1 MTFHSQS
8 KRRAR
13 DRARLWYALILWLVL
28 GLAQPGF
35 AQKASPSEYEI
46 KAAMIYRF
54 AQFLEWPTNLFAS
67 SQSPLQVGIAGP
79 DPFGTAID
87 AVLKDQSV
95 GTHDLLI
102 LRYPQPTSA
111 TNCHLLFISSGQATE
126 TEKLLTLLKAKPV
139 LTIGE
144 DEDFAKK
151 GGHIRLYL
159 QDNKLRFDI
168 NLAAMER
175 SGLKMHSQVLKL
187 ATRITLDGKDVKK

>member
-1 MTFHSQS
+1 MTYHSQS
-8 KRRAR
+8 NPLAR
-13 DRARLWYALILWLVL
+13 YWARLCHALILGLAL
-28 GLAQPGF
+28 GLAHSGF

-54 AQFLEWPTNLFAS
+54 AQFLEWPTNLFET
-67 SQSPLQVGIAGP
+67 SQSPLHICIAGA
-79 DPFGTAID
+79 DPFGNSID
-87 AVLKDQSV
+87 LVLKDQRI
-95 GTHDLLI
+95 GTRNLLI
-102 LRYPQPTSA
+102 LRHPQTATA
-111 TNCHLLFISSGQATE
+111 TNCHLIFISGGQAAE
-126 TEKLLTLLKAKPV
+126 TEKLMALLKARPV

-175 SGLKMHSQVLKL
+175 SGLKMHSQVMKL
-187 ATRITLDGKDVKK
+187 ATRITLDGKDVK